1 MASDP
6 LQVVVPRGGQL
17 WLSRPPFLLLTRVLE
32 VDPGLTRITYEVLDR
47 DGSVLTEPVEQPL
60 EASWW
65 EIFQP
70 LVRRC
75 G

>member
-1 MASDP
+1 MANDP
-6 LQVVVPRGGQL
+6 LHVVVPRGGQL

>member
-1 MASDP
+1 
-6 LQVVVPRGGQL
+6 VPRGGQL
-17 WLSRPPFLLLTRVLE
+17 WLSRPPFLLLTHVLE
-32 VDPGLTRITYEVLDR
+32 VDPGLTRITYEILDR